1 MLTYTCVHGSKEKL
15 AKYVISIV
23 KLSCPSKYVNVQA
36 FWSLSGHD
44 VQTPPKSYCELCV
57 YVHTYV
63 CTYMI
68 CMEILCTYVHT
79 YVRMYIHTYTL
90 ADMHISYVRMYCM
103 WMLVYIGM
111 YTYAYIRSIVEI
123 NTFITT
129 H

>member
-1 MLTYTCVHGSKEKL
+1 M
-15 AKYVISIV
+15 
-23 KLSCPSKYVNVQA
+23 NVQA

-44 VQTPPKSYCELCV
+44 VQTPPKSYRELCV

-111 YTYAYIRSIVEI
+111 YTYAYIA
-123 NTFITT
+123 
-129 H
+129 